1 MQIDSFQ
8 NASYLRIN
16 NTSLSSNST
25 TTSSTSE
32 KKDENSTKLTAS
44 QQALIAELQAIDTAV
59 RAHESAHIAAGGGVI
74 RSGAV
79 FTYEQAPDKRL
90 YAIGGEVGIDTSEG
104 STPENTVTKMQTV
117 RTAALAPS
125 DPSATDY
132 QVAATA
138 SMLQMMAR
146 LQISRLKQAELLAK
160 SKESYSSANNEE
172 STSLFSNYA

>member
-1 MQIDSFQ
+1 MQIGDTL

-16 NTSLSSNST
+16 NTSLSSNTQST
-25 TTSSTSE
+25 STSSDKKNTHTSE
-32 KKDENSTKLTAS
+32 LTAS
-44 QQALIAELQAIDTAV
+44 QQALIAELQAIDTKV
-59 RAHESAHIAAGGGVI
+59 HAHENAHIAAGGGVI

-79 FTYEQAPDKRL
+79 FTYVEAPNKRL
-90 YAIGGEVGIDTSEG
+90 YAVGGEVGIDTSEG
-104 STPENTVTKMQTV
+104 NTPENTVTKMQLV

-146 LQISRLKQAELLAK
+146 LEVARLQQVKLLAQQ
-160 SKESYSSANNEE
+160 KESYQSSNNEN
-172 STSLFSNYA
+172 SASFFSNYA